1 MDSTLYK
8 KIESHLMDIITQNAD
23 IPDYKLPSE
32 RALSISFNTSRKPVR
47 HAYDHLISKGYVTNI
62 HGRGYFISS
71 HFQKSAAASMPVN
84 TPKISLVIPSVLS
97 HYSHNVLTGVSDFC
111 SHHQM
116 ELAIHI
122 SDDSAEKESQL
133 LRNISQS
140 NTKGIILFPV
150 AASTVA
156 NDVLHRLSIR
166 KYPLVLVDRTVPN
179 IHASFV
185 ASENHQAM
193 VDAVEFL
200 HKLDYS
206 NIVYMTPPSE
216 DASSTDARI
225 NGFNHG
231 LLRYYKLIT
240 PKNLLILSGSA
251 AQQKAAVVKHL
262 QTYPETQV
270 IIVHGVQRLP
280 VIAAAEELGLK
291 IPNDIRLMVL
301 DDEMSPAEHTILKP
315 YVMQQNG
322 YQIGYLAAEAV
333 RNHIF
338 GDLRPVTRLLP
349 VSIIDTDAEN
359 AI

>member
-8 KIESHLMDIITQNAD
+8 KIESYLMDIISQNAD

-32 RALSISFNTSRKPVR
+32 RALSITFNTSRKPVR

-62 HGRGYFISS
+62 HGRGYFINTR
-71 HFQKSAAASMPVN
+71 FQQSTAAELSAN
-84 TPKISLVIPSVLS
+84 TPKISLIIPSVLS
-97 HYSHNVLTGVSDFC
+97 HYSHNILTGVSDFC
-111 SHHQM
+111 THHQM

-122 SDDSAEKESQL
+122 SDNSAEKESQL
-133 LRNISQS
+133 LRSISQS

-150 AASTVA
+150 ELSTVA
-156 NDVLHRLSIR
+156 NDGLHRLCMR

-179 IHASFV
+179 IHTSFV
-185 ASENHQAM
+185 SSENHQAM

-200 HKLDYS
+200 HRRGFS

-240 PKNLLILSGSA
+240 PKNLLILDGSP
-251 AQQKAAVVKHL
+251 AQQKNSIVKHL

-280 VIAAAEELGLK
+280 VISAAEELGIR
-291 IPNDIRLMVL
+291 IPQDVRLMVL
-301 DDEMSPAEHTILKP
+301 DDEFSPAERSILKP
-315 YVMQQNG
+315 YVVQQDG
-322 YQIGYLAAEAV
+322 YQIGYLAAEAL

-349 VSIIDTDAEN
+349 VSIIDTDA
-359 AI
+359 ADAD